1 MEVSAWL
8 ARIGRVFSSAAVA
21 DVVGEVRGE
30 KTGGFASPVPER
42 SGYYQASL
50 GPQTRLAPP
59 VPQPPQKGSSN
70 CSSSPKRHVVYANQH
85 NGTAVST
92 TTTTSSGTRNSKMG
106 SKRIYDRHLAQF
118 VYSCSPS
125 RGCNGYRYLVHHS
138 TYSSYQSSRMEE
150 NTADECYR
158 SINHAE
164 RMMRKMETYHTKGQL
179 CDVTLIVGQHRIH
192 GHRIVLSAASDYFAA
207 MFTNDVKEA
216 TQEEV
221 KMKDV
226 DPEALSSLVNYMY
239 TGECSLI
246 IVQSI

>member
-1 MEVSAWL
+1 M
-8 ARIGRVFSSAAVA
+8 FSSAAVA
-21 DVVGEVRGE
+21 DVVSEVRGE
-30 KTGGFASPVPER
+30 KAGGFTSPVPEG
-42 SGYYQASL
+42 SGYYQAGL
-50 GPQTRLAPP
+50 GTQTRLARPA
-59 VPQPPQKGSSN
+59 PQAPQKGSFSSSSC
-70 CSSSPKRHVVYANQH
+70 CSSPTCPVVYTHQQN
-85 NGTAVST
+85 T
-92 TTTTSSGTRNSKMG
+92 TTISTNNGGTRNSKMG

-164 RMMRKMETYHTKGQL
+164 RMMRKMEAYHTKGQL
-179 CDVTLIVGQHRIH
+179 CDVILNVGQHRIH

-207 MFTNDVKEA
+207 MFTNDVREA
-216 TQEEV
+216 TQEEI

-226 DPEALSSLVNYMY
+226 DPDALQSLVNYMY
-239 TGECSLI
+239 TGEYTFHFMYP
-246 IVQSI
+246 V